1 MEKKL
6 PEGTFKIT
14 NGPSKFDLMSSLFDG
29 KTVKISCD
37 ILPSNPNSEL
47 KIKISPAVKVRF
59 ILVGPEDGSN
69 ESWFGKVRI
78 IDENFEHEDRKFYYS
93 SKHRTGTMH
102 EREEKESAIK
112 IIAKM

>member
-6 PEGTFKIT
+6 PEEHFKIT
-14 NGPSKFDLMSSLFDG
+14 NGPSKFDLMSSLFEG
-29 KTVKISCD
+29 KVVKISCD
-37 ILPSNPNSEL
+37 ILSANLNSEL
-47 KIKISPAVKVRF
+47 KIKIYPVVKVRF

-78 IDENFEHEDRKFYYS
+78 IDEDFEHEDRKFYYS

-102 EREEKESAIK
+102 KREEKESAIK
-112 IIAKM
+112 IIEKM